1 MGQIAPQYLEGQGGG
16 VDPLAN
22 LFPEGYDHHCRE
34 SLRLLRMA
42 VNRGWRLSR
51 KGMKAAVE
59 RMVDLAEHS
68 EDGKIAVG
76 AARVMVAMRD
86 ANLRAIESLYKVERL
101 EAGQTTENIGITA
114 ATQPVIETVKRI
126 SARAGVNAPAE

>member
-1 MGQIAPQYLEGQGGG
+1 MTEGLHPLVRDILIKRGYEKPEDVAAFLSPDYDKQLH
-16 VDPLAN
+16 DPFL
-22 LFPEGYDHHCRE
+22 
-34 SLRLLRMA
+34 M
-42 VNRGWRLSR
+42 

-114 ATQPVIETVKRI
+114 ATQPVIETAKRI